1 MIAVPHLKN
10 YLYCVLLIAA
20 SLSAAEPDPV
30 QFNEPA
36 YLSANT
42 LVIMVLQENP
52 GIAELNAAAD
62 AAAFSV
68 EPAGSI
74 DDPVFSYALAP
85 RTFGS
90 EGQGLNQKIEL
101 SQSIPWPGTL
111 AAREQAAR
119 SSAMAANES
128 VNALRLHVAAL
139 ARSAY
144 AEWYFTHQALE
155 IHNSTHELLDE
166 LRSVAETRY
175 AAGRALQQD
184 VLQVELEKLRLHR
197 HGLLLTQQKKTARAQ
212 INALLN
218 RPPDARV
225 AKPGSVLI
233 GKNVAPLET
242 LQNYALQEHPEI
254 RGLDARIASHMA
266 RVTVAEKA
274 LLPDLRFTAGYNSF
288 WDEAD
293 KRPIVGI
300 SINVPFNR
308 SKRKAEVSR
317 VKAEVRRTQSRLA
330 NQRAQ
335 LLGELAR
342 AHARVI
348 ESFESVQLYE
358 KSLLPLADEF
368 LDAALA
374 DYRSGAG
381 DFLSVIA
388 AEQHRLTAAEEL
400 ERNRADYIRRSAE
413 LERWA
418 GTTIEGTGYP
428 GSEVNHDYE

>member
-10 YLYCVLLIAA
+10 CLYSILSIAM
-20 SLSAAEPDPV
+20 SLNAAEPSSTKLKEHV
-30 QFNEPA
+30 
-36 YLSANT
+36 YLSADR
-42 LVIMVLQENP
+42 LVAMVLQENP
-52 GIAELNAAAD
+52 GIAELSAAAEV
-62 AAAFSV
+62 AAFRV
-68 EPAGSI
+68 EPAGSL
-74 DDPVFSYALAP
+74 DDPEFSYAFAP
-85 RTFGS
+85 RTFGR

-119 SSAMAANES
+119 SLVNAANES
-128 VNALRLHVAAL
+128 VDELRLHVAAL
-139 ARSAY
+139 ARIAY
-144 AEWYFTHQALE
+144 AEWYFTDRALK
-155 IHNSTHELLDE
+155 IHKAAHELLDE
-166 LRSVAETRY
+166 LHSVAATRY
-175 AAGRALQQD
+175 AAGLALQQD
-184 VLQVELEKLRLHR
+184 VLQVELEQLHLHR
-197 HGLLLTQQKKTARAQ
+197 HGLLLVQQQNVAKAQ

-218 RPPDARV
+218 RLPDGQLPDPAPISIP
-225 AKPGSVLI
+225 KS
-233 GKNVAPLET
+233 VAPLEI
-242 LQNYALQEHPEI
+242 LQQYALQEHPEL
-254 RGLDARIASHMA
+254 RGLDAQIASHEA
-266 RVTVAEKA
+266 HVTVAEKA
-274 LLPDLRFTAGYNSF
+274 LLPDLRFTVGYNSL

-317 VKAEVRRTQSRLA
+317 AKTEVRRTQARLA

-342 AHARVI
+342 AHAEVI
-348 ESFESVQLYE
+348 ESIESVQLYE
-358 KSLLPLADEF
+358 NSLLPLAGEF
-368 LDAALA
+368 LDAALT

-388 AEQHRLTAAEEL
+388 AEQHKLAAAEEL

-418 GTTIEGTGYP
+418 GTTINRVAHP
-428 GSEVNHDYE
+428 SSEVNNVYE

>member
-1 MIAVPHLKN
+1 MIAVPHLKIC
-10 YLYCVLLIAA
+10 LYFILLIAV
-20 SLSAAEPDPV
+20 SLSAAEPDPME
-30 QFNEPA
+30 FKEPA

-42 LVIMVLQENP
+42 LVMMVLQENP
-52 GIAELNAAAD
+52 GIAELIAAAE

-68 EPAGSI
+68 KPAGSL
-74 DDPVFSYALAP
+74 DDPVFNYAFAP
-85 RTFGS
+85 RTFGR

-119 SSAMAANES
+119 SLATVANEG
-128 VNALRLHVAAL
+128 VDALRLHVAAL
-139 ARSAY
+139 ARGAY

-155 IHNSTHELLDE
+155 IHESTHELLSE
-166 LRSVAETRY
+166 LHSVAETRY

-184 VLQVELEKLRLHR
+184 VLQVELEQLRLYR
-197 HGLLLTQQKKTARAQ
+197 HGLLLTQQKETARAQ
-212 INALLN
+212 INTLLN
-218 RPPDARV
+218 RPPV
-225 AKPGSVLI
+225 AQVPEPDPVLI
-233 GKNVAPLET
+233 HKNVAPLES
-242 LQNYALQEHPEI
+242 LQIYALQAHPEL
-254 RGLDARIASHMA
+254 RGLDARIASHEA
-266 RVTVAEKA
+266 QVTVAEKA
-274 LLPDLRFTAGYNSF
+274 LLPDLRFTAGYNSL

-293 KRPIVGI
+293 KRPVIGI

-317 VKAEVRRTQSRLA
+317 AKAEVRRTQSRLA

-348 ESFESVQLYE
+348 ESLESVQLYE

-374 DYRSGAG
+374 DYQSGAG

-388 AEQHRLTAAEEL
+388 AEQHRLTAAEGL

-418 GTTIEGTGYP
+418 GTTLERIRYP

>member
-1 MIAVPHLKN
+1 MIAVPQPRN
-10 YLYCVLLIAA
+10 YLYSILLIA
-20 SLSAAEPDPV
+20 SAVSATESDSTLFSEHTLTPD
-30 QFNEPA
+30 
-36 YLSANT
+36 L
-42 LVIMVLQENP
+42 LVALVLRVNP
-52 GIAELNAAAD
+52 GIAELSAAAK
-62 AAAFSV
+62 AAAFSI
-68 EPAGSI
+68 EPAGSL
-74 DDPVFSYALAP
+74 DDPVISYAFAP
-85 RTFGS
+85 RTFGR

-128 VNALRLHVAAL
+128 VDTMRLHVAAL

-144 AEWYFTHQALE
+144 AEWYFTHRAMD
-155 IHNSTHELLDE
+155 IHESTGHLLQE

-184 VLQVELEKLRLHR
+184 VLQVELEQLHLHR
-197 HGLLLTQQKKTARAQ
+197 HGLMLMQQRNSARAR

-218 RPPDARV
+218 RSPDAPV
-225 AKPGSVLI
+225 PEPGNISI
-233 GKNVAPLET
+233 PGNVAPLEI
-242 LQNYALQEHPEI
+242 LQNYALQAHPEL
-254 RGLDARIASHMA
+254 RGLDALIAGHEA

-274 LLPDLRFTAGYNSF
+274 LLPDLRFTAGYNSL

-293 KRPIVGI
+293 KRPTVGI
-300 SINVPFNR
+300 SINVPLNR
-308 SKRKAEVSR
+308 SKRKAEVNR
-317 VKAEVRRTQSRLA
+317 AKWEVRRTQSRLA

-342 AHARVI
+342 ARAEVV
-348 ESFESVQLYE
+348 ESLASVQLYE
-358 KSLLPLADEF
+358 NSLLPLADEF

-388 AEQHRLTAAEEL
+388 AEQHKLTAAEDL
-400 ERNRADYIRRSAE
+400 ERNRADYLRRSAE

-418 GTTIEGTGYP
+418 GTTLDRTGHP
-428 GSEVNHDYE
+428 GSEVNHDYQ

>member
-1 MIAVPHLKN
+1 MIAVPQPRN
-10 YLYCVLLIAA
+10 YLYCILLIA
-20 SLSAAEPDPV
+20 SAVGATESDSTLFSEHTLTPD
-30 QFNEPA
+30 
-36 YLSANT
+36 L
-42 LVIMVLQENP
+42 LVALVLRVNP
-52 GIAELNAAAD
+52 GIAELSAAAE

-68 EPAGSI
+68 EAAGSL
-74 DDPVFSYALAP
+74 DDPVFSYAFAP
-85 RTFGS
+85 RTFGR

-128 VNALRLHVAAL
+128 VDTMRLHVAAL

-144 AEWYFTHQALE
+144 AEWYFTHRAMD
-155 IHNSTHELLDE
+155 IHESTDNLLQE

-184 VLQVELEKLRLHR
+184 VLQVELEQLHLHR
-197 HGLLLTQQKKTARAQ
+197 HSLMLMQQRNAARAR

-218 RPPDARV
+218 RSPDAPV
-225 AKPGSVLI
+225 PEPGNISI
-233 GKNVAPLET
+233 PGNVAPLEI
-242 LQNYALQEHPEI
+242 LQNYALQAHPEL
-254 RGLDARIASHMA
+254 RGLDALIAGHEA
-266 RVTVAEKA
+266 RVAVAEKA
-274 LLPDLRFTAGYNSF
+274 LLPDLRFTAGYNSL

-293 KRPIVGI
+293 KRPTVGI
-300 SINVPFNR
+300 SINVPLNR
-308 SKRKAEVSR
+308 SKRKAEVNR
-317 VKAEVRRTQSRLA
+317 AKWEVRRTQSRLA

-342 AHARVI
+342 ARAEVV
-348 ESFESVQLYE
+348 ESLASVRLYE
-358 KSLLPLADEF
+358 NSLLPLADEF

-388 AEQHRLTAAEEL
+388 AEQHKLTAAEDL
-400 ERNRADYIRRSAE
+400 ERNRADYLRRSAE

-418 GTTIEGTGYP
+418 GTTLDRTGHP
-428 GSEVNHDYE
+428 GSEVNHDYQ

>member
-1 MIAVPHLKN
+1 MIAVPHPRN
-10 YLYCVLLIAA
+10 YLYSILLLA
-20 SLSAAEPDPV
+20 STVSATESDSTLFGEHTLTPD
-30 QFNEPA
+30 N
-36 YLSANT
+36 
-42 LVIMVLQENP
+42 LVAMVMRVNP
-52 GIAELNAAAD
+52 GIAELSAAAE

-68 EPAGSI
+68 EPAGSL

-85 RTFGS
+85 RTFGRA
-90 EGQGLNQKIEL
+90 GQGLNQKIEL

-119 SSAMAANES
+119 SSANAANES
-128 VNALRLHVAAL
+128 VDALRLHVAYL
-139 ARSAY
+139 ARSAF

-155 IHNSTHELLDE
+155 IHDSTHNLLEE
-166 LRSVAETRY
+166 LRSVVETRY

-184 VLQVELEKLRLHR
+184 VLQVELEQLHLHR
-197 HGLLLTQQKKTARAQ
+197 HGLMLTQQKDAARAQ

-218 RPPDARV
+218 RPSHAHVPE
-225 AKPGSVLI
+225 PGSVSTP
-233 GKNVAPLET
+233 KSVAPLEI
-242 LQNYALQEHPEI
+242 LQNYALQEHPEL
-254 RGLDARIASHMA
+254 RGLDAQIASYEAH
-266 RVTVAEKA
+266 VTVAEKA
-274 LLPDLRFTAGYNSF
+274 LLPDLRFTAGYNSL

-317 VKAEVRRTQSRLA
+317 AKAEVRRTQSRLA
-330 NQRAQ
+330 NQRTQ

-342 AHARVI
+342 AHAKVI
-348 ESFESVQLYE
+348 ESLESVQLYE
-358 KSLLPLADEF
+358 NSLLPLAGEF
-368 LDAALA
+368 LDAALT

-381 DFLSVIA
+381 DFLSVIS
-388 AEQHRLTAAEEL
+388 AEQHKLAAAEEL

-418 GTTIEGTGYP
+418 GTTLNGIGYP